1 MLTIQ
6 NLSVSYNKVPT
17 VKDVSFTVEDGE
29 IFSIIGKSGCG
40 KSTILNAVCGMLGRN
55 GEITSGAISFLGQ
68 PLFENGRY
76 TPLLKRVRGKQLAYI
91 SQHPA
96 QSLDPVFR
104 IGNQMTEAM
113 RVMEN
118 CSAAEAHEKGCALL
132 ESLRFDD
139 PERVWRAYPHELSGG
154 MCQRVMI
161 AIAMALQPDFLIADE
176 PTTALDVTVQK
187 QILKKIWHLSRDQG
201 MGILFITHDLGV
213 VAEIADTVSIMQD
226 GAIVESGPVLEIFEN
241 PRHPYTRQLLQAI
254 M

>member
-154 MCQRVMI
+154 MCQRV
-161 AIAMALQPDFLIADE
+161 AIAMALANRASLLLADE
-176 PTTALDVTVQK
+176 PTSALDVTIQAQLIDQLREISQENK
-187 QILKKIWHLSRDQG
+187 LSILLVTHNLEVGYALSGRIG
-201 MGILFITHDLGV
+201 EIENGV
-213 VAEIADTVSIMQD
+213 LRIRETGGKRSTECRQEREEHGPAD
-226 GAIVESGPVLEIFEN
+226 
-241 PRHPYTRQLLQAI
+241 R
-254 M
+254 